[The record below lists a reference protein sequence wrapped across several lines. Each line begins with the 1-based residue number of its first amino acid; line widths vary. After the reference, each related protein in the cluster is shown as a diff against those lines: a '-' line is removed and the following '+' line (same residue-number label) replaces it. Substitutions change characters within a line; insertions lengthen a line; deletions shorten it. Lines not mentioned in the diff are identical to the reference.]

1 MEKTKYKMNKSKIKL
16 ITFILLI
23 LISNSVLAEAY
34 FDISDD
40 NIKIETNFIGKEVII
55 FGILND
61 DQDTIL
67 TIKGPE
73 KNAVIQKKERIL
85 GFWFNTKQ
93 ITYNQ
98 IPSIFFIA
106 SSNNIEDILPASTII
121 KEELS
126 FNYLL
131 ENKTSQRN
139 FISDVSLDTWKDN
152 FVRIK
157 KSKNLFKE
165 YSVENIDNKLFQT
178 RIFFPAKSIPGE
190 YKVNVYQI
198 ENNLILNNKEKI
210 ITLKKSGIGSQIYNF
225 AHKNAAAYGLFAIIF
240 AVLSGFLAATLF
252 RRS

>member
-1 MEKTKYKMNKSKIKL
+1 MNKGIFNL
-16 ITFILLI
+16 TAFILLV
-23 LISNSVLAEAY
+23 LFSNTALAEAY
-34 FDISDD
+34 FDISEN

-61 DQDTIL
+61 DQETIM

-85 GFWFNTKQ
+85 GFWFNTKK
-93 ITYNQ
+93 IIYNE

-106 SSNNIEDILPASTII
+106 SSKNIKDILPTSSII
-121 KEELS
+121 KNELS

-139 FISDVSLDTWKDN
+139 FISDVSLEAWKNN

-157 KSKNLFKE
+157 KNKNLFKE
-165 YSVENIDNKLFQT
+165 YSIEKIDNKLFQT
-178 RIFFPAKSIPGE
+178 RVFFPAKSIPGE

-198 ENNLILNNKEKI
+198 KNNLILNNKEKI

-225 AHKNAAAYGLFAIIF
+225 AHMNAAAYGLFAIIF
-240 AVLSGFLAATLF
+240 AILSGFLAATLF
-252 RRS
+252 RRY

>member
-1 MEKTKYKMNKSKIKL
+1 MNKDIFNL
-16 ITFILLI
+16 TAFILLV
-23 LISNSVLAEAY
+23 LFSNNALAEAY
-34 FDISDD
+34 FDISEN

-61 DQDTIL
+61 DQETIM

-73 KNAVIQKKERIL
+73 KNALIQKKERIL
-85 GFWFNTKQ
+85 GFWFNTKK

-106 SSNNIEDILPASTII
+106 SSNEIKDILPTSTII

-126 FNYLL
+126 FDYLL

-139 FISDVSLDTWKDN
+139 FISDISLDTWKDN

-157 KSKNLFKE
+157 KNKNLFKE
-165 YSVENIDNKLFQT
+165 YDIEKIDNKLFQT

-198 ENNLILNNKEKI
+198 KNNLILNNKEKI
-210 ITLKKSGIGSQIYNF
+210 ITLKKSGFGSQIYNF